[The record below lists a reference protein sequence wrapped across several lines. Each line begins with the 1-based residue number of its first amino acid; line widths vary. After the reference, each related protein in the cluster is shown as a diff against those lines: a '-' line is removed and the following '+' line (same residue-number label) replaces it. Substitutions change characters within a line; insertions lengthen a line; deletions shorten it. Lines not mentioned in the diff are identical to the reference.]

1 MAYLHGVEVIELTT
15 GARGIQTATSSVIG
29 IVGLSDTAD
38 SETLI
43 AVNSDSDLAQFGDAV
58 PGNTIAQALKAIFQQ
73 GGAKCLVINVFD
85 AGSHYTAVADEAVT
99 AVGDDYKGANPFYD
113 SIVVKDATATTT
125 YVLDTDYTVDNYIVT
140 RIEGGAISDGDALK
154 ISYNY
159 LDPGLNAAVTSVIGA
174 GGAPRTG
181 IELFDESLS
190 TFGYT
195 PKILIA
201 PYFSEVKTV
210 ADALV
215 AKSEELKS
223 VCILDNSAGVAIA
236 TAVTHRGDATKSFGI
251 NSDRAI
257 LAYPRVKTVLDWSG
271 ETTVPYSSFLAGVIA
286 KVDNNP
292 AKGYWKPPSNEAILS
307 ITGLETPISFNPSQT
322 GTDSNTLNAA
332 GICTI
337 VSGFGTGYLAWGQ
350 RNASYPTSTTPD
362 NFINVRRVA
371 DILHLSVENSTL
383 QFIGEP
389 INNAVID
396 AIRETVNGF
405 IRTLIQRGALIDG
418 SKCEFRSGD
427 NPPAQIAAGQLVF
440 YLNIM
445 PPPGLERL
453 TFNSYIDIN
462 LLNNLLA

>member
-1 MAYLHGVEVIELTT
+1 MAYLHGVEVVE
-15 GARGIQTATSSVIG
+15 QTSGVRTIATASSSVIG
-29 IVGLSDTAD
+29 IIGLSDTAD

-43 AVNSDSDLAQFGDAV
+43 AVNSDTDLAQFGDPV

-73 GGAKCLVINVFD
+73 GGAKCLVVNIYA
-85 AGSHYTAVADEAVT
+85 AGTHLTAVSSEAVS
-99 AVGDDYKGANPFYD
+99 AVGDTYTGANPFYAN
-113 SIVVKDATATTT
+113 IVVQDTGGGTT
-125 YVLDTDYTVDNYIVT
+125 YVLDTDYTVSDYIVT
-140 RIEGGAISDGDALK
+140 RIEGGGISDGDALE
-154 ISYNY
+154 ISYKY
-159 LDPGLNAAVTSVIGA
+159 LDPTTATGDVA
-174 GGAPRTG
+174 GSAGAPRTG
-181 IELFDESLS
+181 LFLFDEALS
-190 TFGYT
+190 TYGYT

-201 PYFSEVKTV
+201 PYLSETKTV
-210 ADALV
+210 ADSLV
-215 AKSEELKS
+215 AKAVELKA
-223 VCILDNSAGVAIA
+223 VTILDNGASIPVA
-236 TAVTHRGDATKSFGI
+236 TAITHRGDATKSFGL
-251 NSDRAI
+251 NSPRAI

-271 ETTVPYSSFLAGVIA
+271 ETVVPYSSFLAGVIA

-292 AKGYWKPPSNEAILS
+292 AKGYWKPPSNETILG
-307 ITGLETPISFNPSQT
+307 ITGIDTPVSFNPSQT

-337 VSGFGTGYLAWGQ
+337 ISGFGTGYLAWGQ
-350 RNASYPTSTTPD
+350 RNASYPSSTAAD

-396 AIRETVNGF
+396 AIRESVNGF

-418 SKCEFRSGD
+418 SKCEFRDSD
-427 NPPAQIAAGQLVF
+427 NPAAQIAAGQLVF

-462 LLNNLLA
+462 LLSNLLA

>member
-1 MAYLHGVEVIELTT
+1 MAYLHGVEVIELST

-29 IVGLSDTAD
+29 IVGLSDTAA

-58 PGNTIAQALKAIFQQ
+58 KGNTIAQALKAIFQQ
-73 GGAKCLVINVFD
+73 GGAKCLVVNVFD
-85 AGSHYTAVADEAVT
+85 AGSHYTAVADEAVA
-99 AVGDDYKGANPFYD
+99 AVGDTYTGANPFYD

-125 YVLDTDYTVDNYIVT
+125 YVLDTDYTVSDYIVT
-140 RIEGGAISDGDALK
+140 RIEGGAISSGDALK

-159 LDPGLNAAVTSVIGA
+159 LDPTTATGDVAGAAGP
-174 GGAPRTG
+174 PRTG
-181 IELFDESLS
+181 LELFDQALS
-190 TFGYT
+190 SFGYT

-201 PYFSEVKTV
+201 PYLSDNKTV

-215 AKSEELKS
+215 AKAEELKA
-223 VCILDNSAGVAIA
+223 VCILDNAAGVAVA

-257 LAYPRVKTVLDWSG
+257 LAYPRVKTVLDWGG
-271 ETTVPYSSFLAGVIA
+271 ETVVPYSSFLAGVIA

-292 AKGYWKPPSNEAILS
+292 AKGYWKPPSNEAILG

-350 RNASYPTSTTPD
+350 RNASYPSSTAAD

-396 AIRETVNGF
+396 AIRESVNSF
-405 IRTLIQRGALIDG
+405 IRTLVQRGALIDG
-418 SKCEFRSGD
+418 SKCEFRAVD

-462 LLNNLLA
+462 LLTNLLA